1 MRRFAFLVVL
11 ASACTT
17 AAAPATTPRSR
28 PVVAVAPEPE
38 PEPVSEPEPEP
49 VSDPEPE
56 PEHEPTM
63 AATPGYS
70 PTSEDVTLLQQVVQA
85 MEEIARVM
93 EANQDCDRM
102 VDGLERIAVR
112 VRPLISRAKEIEKQK
127 ARSEWF
133 KHEAEAQ
140 LTATVQRML
149 APLQRCA
156 QNKRLLALMQS
167 LGS

>member
-1 MRRFAFLVVL
+1 METTILRSLRGAFTVTDTVVL
-11 ASACTT
+11 T
-17 AAAPATTPRSR
+17 AARAGIGQAPLLQ
-28 PVVAVAPEPE
+28 EPI
-38 PEPVSEPEPEP
+38 
-49 VSDPEPE
+49 
-56 PEHEPTM
+56 
-63 AATPGYS
+63 AAGLAYGYQRELEDGYFIVYDLGGG
-70 PTSEDVTLLQQVVQA
+70 TFDVTLLQQVVQA

>member
-38 PEPVSEPEPEP
+38 PEPVSE
-49 VSDPEPE
+49 PEPE